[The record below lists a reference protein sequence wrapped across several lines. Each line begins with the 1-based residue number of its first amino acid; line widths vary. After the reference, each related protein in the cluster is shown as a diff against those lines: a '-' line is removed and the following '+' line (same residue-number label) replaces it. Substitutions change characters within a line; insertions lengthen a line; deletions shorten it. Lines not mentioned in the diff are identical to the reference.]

1 MQHVFTK
8 DRAYYQSLVA
18 LTIPVAMQNLITF
31 LVGFADNLMVNTLG
45 DTAVSGV
52 YIGSQMQTLLQ
63 MFTSGVGGAIVII
76 AAQYWGKKDTERI
89 RTIVSIG
96 LRVAALVGLIITALC
111 VGFAEPIS
119 RFFTKDEAVVA
130 AAAEYL
136 RLVAVGYVFFCVSQ
150 TLIAA
155 MRSVETVRIGMVV
168 SLISLVVNIAS
179 NWTLIFGK
187 LGFPALGIRGAAIA
201 TVLSRFTEMV
211 VMMVYVGRVDR
222 RLGMRAGD
230 LVRRGGP
237 LTRDFLRYGA
247 PLVAGEIVW
256 SVNMMMN
263 SRILGQYGAAVITAA
278 SVANNM
284 NAMAYIF
291 ISGMASA
298 VGVITGKTVGAG
310 RTELMKEY
318 ARTTEA
324 IFLCL
329 GVLMG
334 LLLTALNRPFVSL
347 YGGISPEAA
356 AQSRLFIRVLSVTII
371 GTCYQM
377 PCLFGLVKS
386 GGDISFVFKN
396 DTIFVFGVV
405 LPSALIAAHFGAPA
419 WVTFACLKCDQVLK
433 CVVAFFKI
441 RRWDWMKKLTREN
454 A

>member
-201 TVLSRFTEMV
+201 TVLSRFTEMA

-405 LPSALIAAHFGAPA
+405 LPSALIAAHLGAPA

>member
-1 MQHVFTK
+1 
-8 DRAYYQSLVA
+8 
-18 LTIPVAMQNLITF
+18 
-31 LVGFADNLMVNTLG
+31 
-45 DTAVSGV
+45 
-52 YIGSQMQTLLQ
+52 
-63 MFTSGVGGAIVII
+63 
-76 AAQYWGKKDTERI
+76 
-89 RTIVSIG
+89 
-96 LRVAALVGLIITALC
+96 
-111 VGFAEPIS
+111 
-119 RFFTKDEAVVA
+119 
-130 AAAEYL
+130 
-136 RLVAVGYVFFCVSQ
+136 
-150 TLIAA
+150 
-155 MRSVETVRIGMVV
+155 
-168 SLISLVVNIAS
+168 
-179 NWTLIFGK
+179 
-187 LGFPALGIRGAAIA
+187 
-201 TVLSRFTEMV
+201 
-211 VMMVYVGRVDR
+211 
-222 RLGMRAGD
+222 
-230 LVRRGGP
+230 
-237 LTRDFLRYGA
+237 
-247 PLVAGEIVW
+247 
-256 SVNMMMN
+256 MMN

-318 ARTTEA
+318 ARTTAA

-356 AQSRLFIRVLSVTII
+356 AQSRLFIRVLSVTLI

-405 LPSALIAAHFGAPA
+405 LPSALIAAHLGAPA

>member
-405 LPSALIAAHFGAPA
+405 LPSALIAAHLGAPA